1 MVERG
6 SLCPHSIASRF
17 LRVHPACV
25 EDERL
30 LVDIVAFLN
39 VYFEHDP
46 RTKDV
51 NETEDEDLRW
61 ILELL
66 LDKVRSVYNS

>member
-1 MVERG
+1 
-6 SLCPHSIASRF
+6 
-17 LRVHPACV
+17 VHPACV
-25 EDERL
+25 EDECL

-46 RTKDV
+46 RTKDA
-51 NETEDEDLRW
+51 NETEDADLRW

-66 LDKVRSVYNS
+66 LDKVECL